1 MNTMTVTTVRV
12 TPVRVTPISQ
22 APSARVAAERRP
34 SVPGGQ
40 VRLTRR
46 GRLVVLVTVLLVAF
60 AVSIALGAGS
70 MATEEAGQRPPTDV
84 VVINEGDTLWDIAAA
99 VAEDGQVRSMVH
111 EIRELN
117 NLDSS
122 VVSLGQRIHVPVAG

>member
-1 MNTMTVTTVRV
+1 MNATTVTS
-12 TPVRVTPISQ
+12 IAQ
-22 APSARVAAERRP
+22 APSTRVAAAPRP
-34 SVPGGQ
+34 AAAGQ

-46 GRLVVLVTVLLVAF
+46 GRLVVLGAALLVALL
-60 AVSIALGAGS
+60 VSIALGGGS
-70 MATEEAGQRPPTDV
+70 MATEESGERPATEV
-84 VVINEGDTLWDIAAA
+84 VVINEGDTLWGVAAS

-122 VVSLGQRIHVPVAG
+122 VVSLGQRIHVPAAS

>member
-1 MNTMTVTTVRV
+1 MNATTVTS
-12 TPVRVTPISQ
+12 IAQ
-22 APSARVAAERRP
+22 APSTRVAAA
-34 SVPGGQ
+34 GQ

-46 GRLVVLVTVLLVAF
+46 GRLVVLGAALLVALL
-60 AVSIALGAGS
+60 VSIALGGGS
-70 MATEEAGQRPPTDV
+70 MATEESGERPATEV
-84 VVINEGDTLWDIAAA
+84 VVINEGDTLWGVAAS

-122 VVSLGQRIHVPVAG
+122 VVSLGQRIHVPAAS

>member
-1 MNTMTVTTVRV
+1 MNTMTVT
-12 TPVRVTPISQ
+12 PIAQ
-22 APSARVAAERRP
+22 APSARAAVTRRP
-34 SVPGGQ
+34 ASDAGRVSSGQ

-46 GRLVVLVTVLLVAF
+46 GRVVVVLTVLLVALLAF
-60 AVSIALGAGS
+60 VALGGGS
-70 MATEEAGQRPPTDV
+70 MATSEAGERPATEV
-84 VVINEGDTLWDIAAA
+84 VVVNEGDTLWDIAAS

-122 VVSLGQRIHVPVAG
+122 VVALGQKLHVPAAG